1 MYFFGSGFFHSTE
14 LAWDSGMLLY
24 GAIVHC
30 FRFLGTYSIMWTD
43 WTPFTCWST
52 YVFSYNVII
61 YGRITYIRGFSDG
74 SVGKEPACNAGDARD
89 TGSIPGLG
97 RSPGGGTAT
106 HSSILAWRIPWTEEP
121 NRLWSTGRKESD
133 TTEVT
138 QHSTAQ
144 NTYSKVYTSYL
155 TRWVN
160 FHSEH
165 ACAAHTQMEKQE
177 RSSGLEDPCPPSRG
191 SQPVPDTQISW
202 SSRSFMCMD
211 PQDVLFCVSGF
222 LSRHCDQSLRPCLVW
237 AVCSFCC
244 WVALQC
250 VNTPQCLSHL
260 LWSTRGCFQ
269 QSAIM
274 NDTSA
279 SSFAYMNPFPP
290 SFPSCPLPPLFPCLL
305 FSLFLSAS

>member
-14 LAWDSGMLLY
+14 LAWDSGMLLC

-30 FRFLGTYSIMWTD
+30 FCFLGTYSIMWTD

-74 SVGKEPACNAGDARD
+74 SVGKEPACNAGDARV

-97 RSPGGGTAT
+97 RCPGGGTAT
-106 HSSILAWRIPWTEEP
+106 HFSILAWRIPWTEEP
-121 NRLWSTGRKESD
+121 NRLWSIGRKESD
-133 TTEVT
+133 STEVT

-144 NTYSKVYTSYL
+144 NAYRKVYTSYL

-177 RSSGLEDPCPPSRG
+177 RSSGLEDPRPPYQGVPACSWHIDKLKFLELHVHGSTRCSFLCLWLSQSTLWSKPPSL
-191 SQPVPDTQISW
+191 S
-202 SSRSFMCMD
+202 
-211 PQDVLFCVSGF
+211 CVSSLLPLLLSGPPAREHTSVCPISCEARGAVSGNQPLWTIHLRPALLVWIPFLPPSLPAPFLLSFPASFF
-222 LSRHCDQSLRPCLVW
+222 LS
-237 AVCSFCC
+237 
-244 WVALQC
+244 
-250 VNTPQCLSHL
+250 
-260 LWSTRGCFQ
+260 
-269 QSAIM
+269 
-274 NDTSA
+274 
-279 SSFAYMNPFPP
+279 SS
-290 SFPSCPLPPLFPCLL
+290 
-305 FSLFLSAS
+305 